1 MEYFSQKVFIYNWI
15 VILIVKNTIELVIE
29 IKPEKKIQARMG
41 FEPMTTAIPVQ
52 CFAN

>member
-29 IKPEKKIQARMG
+29 IKPEKNSGLYGI
-41 FEPMTTAIPVQ
+41 
-52 CFAN
+52 